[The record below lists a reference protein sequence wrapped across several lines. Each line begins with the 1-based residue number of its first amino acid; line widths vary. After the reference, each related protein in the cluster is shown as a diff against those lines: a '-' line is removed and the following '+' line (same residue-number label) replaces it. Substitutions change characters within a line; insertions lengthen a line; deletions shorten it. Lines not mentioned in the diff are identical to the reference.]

1 MRQIDGSRSGVR
13 VQIKR
18 CALWQAKLHASRSR
32 MHSPAASSLSFSF
45 NVSAAGLSL
54 KRTPNV
60 MKFKSARAR
69 FRPDRTRSALVKRE
83 VATARL
89 AVEATSDVRG
99 MNRAA
104 ARPGINRTLGAID
117 IYASRSGMR
126 AHAGTDT

>member
-1 MRQIDGSRSGVR
+1 MGQVNGSGSGVC

-18 CALWQAKLHASRSR
+18 RILRQAKLHAPGTG
-32 MHSPAASSLSFSF
+32 MHSPAPGCVALGFD
-45 NVSAAGLSL
+45 VPAAGLCL
-54 KRTPNV
+54 KRTANV
-60 MKFKSARAR
+60 MKLKSARAS
-69 FRPDRTRSALVKRE
+69 FGTDRTGCALVKRE

-117 IYASRSGMR
+117 IYASRPR
-126 AHAGTDT
+126 VRTDTRTNT